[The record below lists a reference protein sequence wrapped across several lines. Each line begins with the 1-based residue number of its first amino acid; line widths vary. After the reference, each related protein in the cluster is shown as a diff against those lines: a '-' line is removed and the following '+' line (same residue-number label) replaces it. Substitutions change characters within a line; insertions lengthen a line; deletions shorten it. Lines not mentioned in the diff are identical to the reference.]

1 MAPDHTPSAR
11 VWLARPGRGSFSGT
25 RPTALHT
32 AGPGGIQ
39 MRASRSL
46 LIVALVLVLLS
57 GAGPALAADDGTMT
71 IGLHVTLVSRWLD
84 PAETEALI
92 TPFMVL
98 YALHDALVKPMP
110 AGIMTPSLA
119 ESWTV
124 SKDGLNYDFVLRKGA
139 KFHNGDPVTAE
150 DVKFSFERYKG
161 GSATLLKA
169 KVKEIQVPALN
180 KVRFVLKEPWDEFM
194 SFYGT
199 SSTGAG
205 WIVPKKYIEKVG
217 EDAYKKAPVGAGP
230 YKLVSFQPGI
240 ELVLEAF
247 TDYWRKVPSVKRVVM
262 RSIPDETTRAAAV
275 KTGEVDMAYLFGG
288 AIASDLKRTPG
299 IKVVGPLIY
308 GVYWLD
314 FLDQWDPKS
323 PWKDQRV
330 RLAAS
335 LAIDR
340 NALNDA
346 EMLGLGRPRGSF
358 VPPTFEYALQINP
371 APYDPKRAKQLLVEA
386 GYPNG
391 FDAGDLTPLPPYSSL
406 GEAVGGYLQ
415 GIGIRARV
423 RTMER
428 ATYMTSWHEKK
439 LKGLLIGATGAAGNA
454 ASRLEPFFTKNGI
467 YAYGTRPEID
477 DLFQRQANELD
488 RKKREATLHQIQKIV
503 ADQVLAAPIFQQ
515 AFPWGVGAR
524 VAEPAAGLIQGYPYV
539 GPAEDLK
546 LK

>member
-1 MAPDHTPSAR
+1 MIRPSSWRIAA
-11 VWLARPGRGSFSGT
+11 VLIFGLVCGIAG
-25 RPTALHT
+25 
-32 AGPGGIQ
+32 AGP
-39 MRASRSL
+39 S
-46 LIVALVLVLLS
+46 
-57 GAGPALAADDGTMT
+57 PALAAPPDGTMA
-71 IGLHVTLVSRWLD
+71 IGVHVTLVSRWLD

-98 YALHDALVKPMP
+98 YALHDGLVKPMP
-110 AGIMTPSLA
+110 GGINTPSLA

-124 SKDGLNYDFVLRKGA
+124 SKDGITYEFVLRKGA

-150 DVKFSFERYKG
+150 DVKFSYERYKG
-161 GSATLLKA
+161 SGAGLLREKIRD
-169 KVKEIQVPALN
+169 VQVVAPN
-180 KVRFVLKEPWDEFM
+180 RVRFVLKEAWPDFM

-199 SSTGAG
+199 SATGAG
-205 WIVPKKYIEKVG
+205 WIVPKKYVEKVG
-217 EDAYKKAPVGAGP
+217 EDGFKKSPVGAGP
-230 YKLVSFQPGI
+230 YKFVSFNPGI

-247 TDYWRKVPSVKRVVM
+247 PEYWRKAPSVKRLIM
-262 RSIPDETTRAAAV
+262 RSIPDESTRAASV
-275 KTGEVDMAYLFGG
+275 RTGEVDIAYLFTGPT
-288 AIASDLKRTPG
+288 AEQLRRAPG
-299 IKVVGPLIY
+299 MKVVAPLVY

-323 PWKDQRV
+323 PWHDRRV

-340 NALNDA
+340 QAINQA
-346 EMLGLGRPRGSF
+346 EMLGLGKAVGAF
-358 VPPTFEYALQINP
+358 VPPEFDFALKMGP
-371 APYDPKRAKQLLVEA
+371 APFDPKRAKQLLAEA
-386 GYPNG
+386 GHPNG
-391 FDAGDLTPLPPYSSL
+391 FDAGELTPLPPYTSL

-415 GIGIRARV
+415 AIGIRTTV

-428 ATYMTSWHEKK
+428 ATYLSNWREKK
-439 LKGLLIGATGAAGNA
+439 IRGLLIGATGAAGNA
-454 ASRLEPFFTKNGI
+454 AARLEPFFTKDGI